1 MRKTISLTVAC
12 LMMLA
17 FARTVGA
24 ADKLSAE
31 DKDTIKDAM
40 RNLQAVAAECRLA
53 RDHTK
58 NDRVQSMASKILG
71 GDDKMIEQIHDL
83 RKKYDME
90 FDTSPTNPDR
100 KDRRALDKLEGK
112 EFDREFVDT
121 MVQQHEELLR
131 IFKNG
136 AKSENSDV
144 REWFDKKQEAIR
156 EHLDMAKRMQKD
168 LKE

>member
-1 MRKTISLTVAC
+1 MQKTISLAVAC
-12 LMMLA
+12 LLICG

-31 DKDTIKDAM
+31 DKDIIKDAM
-40 RNLQAVAAECRLA
+40 RNLQANGAACRLA
-53 RDHTK
+53 RDHSK
-58 NDRVQSMASKILG
+58 NDRVQSLASQILG
-71 GDDKMIEQIHDL
+71 GDNKMIEQIHDL
-83 RKKYDME
+83 RKKYDLD
-90 FDTSPTNPDR
+90 FDTQPTNPDR
-100 KDRRALDKLEGK
+100 KDRRALDKLEGS
-112 EFDREFVDT
+112 EFDREFVNT
-121 MVQQHEELLR
+121 MVEQQEELLR